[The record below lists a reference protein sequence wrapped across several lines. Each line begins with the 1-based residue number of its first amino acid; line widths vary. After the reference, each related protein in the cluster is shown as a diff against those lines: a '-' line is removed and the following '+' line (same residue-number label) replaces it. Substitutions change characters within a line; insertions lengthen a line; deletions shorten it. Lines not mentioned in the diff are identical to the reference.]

1 MARATDFVSEFLEE
15 NQRTLAADR
24 QAVQSQISSNLQ
36 RGQETETAFAALE
49 QAQQPTTF
57 DKVEDI
63 ALAVAGI
70 ADLTTGPQR
79 RRGEA
84 GAKFRTLKA
93 GRQVEKTAKR
103 DRQAKKFLRQVK
115 LKELTGDIAN
125 RNLALALGL
134 SEQERRATKSN
145 LDAILKV
152 RREATSEEEF
162 NRKFEE
168 QKRQFDKKLE
178 LSRKSAAQTAQEARA
193 ESYEKAVKRIGTF
206 KQAFDAGL
214 LGDITVVG
222 QEALL
227 AYERLLDRTADQ
239 ILASEF
245 GISLQSPQADVEEF
259 NPADFLPAVNGAAD
273 LGPGLLL
280 PKGADPNLINLPPSP
295 LEQRRAAISPFLV
308 PQR

>member
-15 NQRTLAADR
+15 NQRTLVADR
-24 QAVQSQISSNLQ
+24 RAVQSQISSNLQ
-36 RGQETETAFAALE
+36 RGQETEAAFAALE
-49 QAQQPTTF
+49 QTQQPTTV
-57 DKVEDI
+57 DKVGDI
-63 ALAVAGI
+63 GLAVAGI
-70 ADLTTGPQR
+70 ADLLTGPKR

-84 GAKFRTLKA
+84 GAKFRALKA
-93 GRQVEKTAKR
+93 GREAEKTAKR
-103 DRQAKKFLRQVK
+103 DRQTKKFLQQVK

-145 LDAILKV
+145 LDAILQV
-152 RREATSEEEF
+152 RREAKSEEEF
-162 NRKFEE
+162 NKRFEE

-178 LSRKSAAQTAQEARA
+178 LSRKSAAQTAQEAR
-193 ESYEKAVKRIGTF
+193 EQSYEKAVKRIGTF
-206 KQAFDAGL
+206 KQAQDAGL
-214 LGDITVVG
+214 LGDAFG
-222 QEALL
+222 QDALL

-245 GISLQSPQADVEEF
+245 GISLQSPQADVGEF
-259 NPADFLPAVNGAAD
+259 NPADFLPATEGAAD

-280 PKGADPNLINLPPSP
+280 PKGTDPNLINLPPSP